1 MEGLAYHSLGRYE
14 DAIAA
19 FERARAR
26 GPKAPGPL
34 VFLALTYADMGRME
48 EARAAAQDVLKLT
61 PSFSAK
67 GWVNGSLDYKDR
79 AKSEHALA
87 TLRKAGLPE

>member
-1 MEGLAYHSLGRYE
+1 MRIS
-14 DAIAA
+14 
-19 FERARAR
+19 
-26 GPKAPGPL
+26 KSPL
-34 VFLALTYADMGRME
+34 PVAFLALTYAELGRME
-48 EARAAAQDVLKLT
+48 EARAMAQKVLEVN

-87 TLRKAGLPE
+87 TLRQLGLPE